1 MKRIIITILA
11 ITLCFFFN
19 SCEMKLNV
27 NQREVLFM
35 ASGNA
40 GRSISTGEG
49 GNSVSFSE
57 LTSQKIKLECL
68 EGTGYCSLSDATED
82 FVAWPTSSVKL
93 SYGKWVVKA
102 EGYKGSEKYY
112 ENSQGVE
119 FIVGPNGVS
128 TDDGVNWG
136 TSILII
142 ESYVNSNSAIM
153 RANSSLT
160 VKDET
165 GSIIEI
171 SSGDYENF
179 ELRWYI
185 SGLSSPATLPTLST
199 LEELCNEE
207 NGFVEWSDPT
217 NDFSIGS
224 TVFVAV
230 VIVDK
235 TNPST
240 IFGLEA
246 VRLDSTK
253 PGQSYVIGSGSGDY
267 IQFGKKNVTFN
278 TPTEG

>member
-1 MKRIIITILA
+1 MKRIIIAFLA
-11 ITLCFFFN
+11 IALCFVFV
-19 SCEMKLNV
+19 SCEMKMGN
-27 NQREVLFM
+27 NQKDVLFV
-35 ASGNA
+35 ASGRA
-40 GRSISTGEG
+40 SRSISTGKG

-57 LTSQKIKLECL
+57 LTCQKIKLECL
-68 EGTGYCSLSDATED
+68 EGTGYCSLSGATED

-93 SYGKWVVKA
+93 SYGKWIVKA

-119 FIVGPNGVS
+119 FMVGPNGVS

-142 ESYVNSNSAIM
+142 ESYVNGDSAIIS
-153 RANSSLT
+153 ANTSLT
-160 VKDET
+160 VKNEA

-179 ELRWYI
+179 ELRWFK
-185 SGLSSPATLPTLST
+185 SELSSPATLTTLST

-207 NGFVEWSDPT
+207 NGFVEWSDPN
-217 NDFSIGS
+217 NDVSVGS

-253 PGQSYVIGSGSGDY
+253 PGQTYVIGSGSGDY